1 MRWSIIRLI
10 WVRELRDQL
19 RDRRT
24 MFMIVVLP
32 LLIYPLAGLGITQL
46 AASFLQ
52 KKVTVGVWG
61 AEHLPP
67 GNTAEARAAAAWLSL
82 VPAGP
87 AAGVEHVV
95 AAEALARA
103 SRRHGNFPALVR
115 RRDGVRRFSPGL
127 LTPPE
132 QAMVTLQYF
141 EEPSGVKWPP
151 ANEEEERH
159 FLDRVR
165 VPLDGRQVDVLLVVP
180 PDFRALLEQDKRPT
194 LYVLARPDDR
204 SLLAQAQLHSIL
216 ARWKQ
221 QINQVRFQRRGLPP
235 TFEFPFALSSPG
247 QGGGGGQGNGA
258 IFSLLLRIFPFVLVM
273 WSLAGALYPAV
284 DLCAGEKERGT
295 METLLISPAQ
305 REEIVWGKFLAI
317 WVFSGIT
324 ALLNLL
330 SMALTSW
337 LFGSRFGGGSL
348 QPLGLL
354 WCVVLLLPLSAFFS
368 ALCLAVGAYARSS
381 KEGQYYLMPLF
392 LAAMPLLFLTL
403 APGVELNPFYS
414 MVPVTG
420 VALLLQRL
428 LVSGRP
434 DAALWLYF
442 VPVLAPMVIYGWLAL
457 RWAIIQFQR
466 EEVLFREAERLEIRL
481 WLKRLLREKETRP
494 SAGQALFCFTLI
506 LGLSWFSLG
515 LGSELL
521 VTNVVRFLAFV
532 ATPTLMMALMLTTQ
546 PRQSLALRLPPWWSW
561 PFTVVLVLVL
571 TPPLAELTILL
582 LQLSPNLKALV
593 DQYQP
598 FMEWL
603 QTVGQDGGRPGIGKW
618 QAMLVFA
625 WLPAVCEELT
635 FRGFILT
642 GLQRRFRPRTAVL
655 LSSFLFSLLQMNVFQ
670 FVPTFLLGVVLGYL
684 TTRCGSILPS
694 ILFHLLYNTLL
705 LGSALTWGGSNGG
718 GVLFG
723 LDAKTL
729 QVVAAACTPL
739 AVLLLWRLTW
749 LWPHPAYVAFLASD
763 PGMEPPFEAAPRPV
777 PAP

>member
-1 MRWSIIRLI
+1 MRWPIIRVI
-10 WVRELRDQL
+10 WLRELRDQL

-32 LLIYPLAGLGITQL
+32 LLIYPLAGLGIMQL
-46 AASFLQ
+46 AAGFLQ
-52 KKVTVGVWG
+52 KKIVIGVMG
-61 AEHLPP
+61 AEHLPQS
-67 GNTAEARAAAAWLSL
+67 GKSKN
-82 VPAGP
+82 
-87 AAGVEHVV
+87 
-95 AAEALARA
+95 
-103 SRRHGNFPALVR
+103 RRPSNYPALVQLR
-115 RRDGVRRFSPGL
+115 EDGGRFAPSL
-127 LTPPE
+127 LTE
-132 QAMVTLQYF
+132 QQQALVTLRILD
-141 EEPSGVKWPP
+141 EATS
-151 ANEEEERH
+151 EEEGQR
-159 FLDRVR
+159 L
-165 VPLDGRQVDVLLVVP
+165 LAQKQVDALLVVP
-180 PDFRALLEQDKRPT
+180 ADFDALLEKEARPAVE
-194 LYVLARPDDR
+194 VLARSDDR
-204 SLLAQAQLHSIL
+204 SLVARAQLYSIL
-216 ARWKQ
+216 GQWWE
-221 QINQVRFQRRGLPP
+221 QINQVRFKGRAV
-235 TFEFPFALSSPG
+235 PFDIKEPG
-247 QGGGGGQGNGA
+247 QASAGRQSTRA
-258 IFSLLLRIFPFVLVM
+258 VFDLLLRIFPFVLVL

-317 WVFSGIT
+317 WVFSAIT

-330 SMALTSW
+330 SMAITSW
-337 LFGSRFGGGSL
+337 LFGSHFGAGGSL
-348 QPLGLL
+348 QVLGLF
-354 WCVVLLLPLSAFFS
+354 WCVLLLLPLSAFFS

-466 EEVLFREAERLEIRL
+466 EEVLFREAERLEVGL

-561 PFTVVLVLVL
+561 PYAIVLVLVL
-571 TPPLAELTILL
+571 TPPLAELTMLL
-582 LQLSPNLKALV
+582 LEFSPNLKALIE
-593 DQYQP
+593 QYQP

-603 QTVGQDGGRPGIGKW
+603 RTVGQEGDKPAIGAW
-618 QAMLVFA
+618 QALLVFA

-670 FVPTFLLGVVLGYL
+670 FVPTFILGVVLGYL
-684 TTRCGSILPS
+684 TTRCGSILPAM
-694 ILFHLLYNTLL
+694 LFHLLYNTLL
-705 LGSALTWGGSNGG
+705 LGSALSSAGREGAW
-718 GVLFG
+718 VLFG
-723 LDAKTL
+723 MSPATL
-729 QVVAAACTPL
+729 RVVAAVCAPV
-739 AVLLLWRLTW
+739 AGLLLWRLTW

-763 PGMEPPFEAAPRPV
+763 PGMEPPFEGAPRPV
-777 PAP
+777 TPL